1 MNDSDLLREEPPAY
15 GGSGQPSPLIE
26 YLRKIERAL
35 KHGDA
40 TEHTHR
46 PALKDLLE
54 ALDDKIIATNEP
66 RRSACGA
73 PDFAI
78 SRQRDQLSI
87 GHLEAKDVG
96 VDLHEVERGEQLRRY
111 LQSLTS
117 LLLTDYLEFRWFV
130 DGKKRETFRLGSV
143 SASGKVM
150 PASAGELEHARRVL
164 VSFLSHRPVDITSA
178 EELARRLANLTHLI
192 RSLIIGAFQTGQA
205 SQQLSDWRA
214 AFAATLLPELAAQTE
229 ATKEA
234 EAAGE
239 FADMFAQT
247 LAYGLFSARAASG
260 APGFTRAQA
269 QKLIPRTNPF
279 LRTFFE
285 QITGAALDDEP
296 FAGFVEDLIQTL
308 AHADMARVMEDFGQ
322 HGRRRDPVVHFYE
335 TFLQAYDPKLRELRG
350 VYYTPE
356 PVVNYIV
363 QSIDRLLKDRFGI
376 KAGLADHSKIKVGQ
390 ASSLSQTSSGKKED
404 GARRDA
410 CPTEECHRVL
420 ILDPATGTA
429 TFLYTVL
436 DFIRSQFKTKKNAGQ
451 WGSYVHE
458 HLLPRLFGFELLMA
472 PYAVA
477 HFKIGLALAAMDEEP
492 LFRQQWS
499 YEPQGNERVNIF
511 LTNTLEDLER
521 TTEQLGPLRA
531 LSQEANSAYEVKKH
545 KPVLVV
551 LGNPP
556 YSGHSANKGEWIAR
570 LVRDYYFCDGKPLGE
585 RNPKWLQDDYVK
597 FLRWAQWRIEKTGQG
612 VLAFITNHGYLD
624 NPTFRGMRQNLMQT
638 FDEIYVLDLHG
649 NSKKKETVP
658 NSGQADKN
666 VFDIQQ
672 GVAIG
677 IFVKLP
683 PETAAADGSAPP
695 TLRKKKAGGV
705 LPSAATPK
713 KPATVRHCDLWGAQ
727 RQAKYDWL
735 DANQI
740 ESTDWTTLAPVAP
753 HYLFIPQDTK
763 RLKEYDC
770 GWKVTEMM
778 PVNVLGFQSHRD
790 GFAIAMG
797 KHEIESRLIALK
809 SSRFTDDDL
818 RRKFSLSDNRDWKLA
833 QARKEL
839 IETEDWRKPIIRCL
853 YRPFDQR
860 WCYFDEIAMDYPRR
874 ELKAH
879 VAKKENLVMCLMRQT
894 RATEWHHSL
903 ASELPTP
910 AVLLEI
916 KDGSSVFPLY
926 LYPNGKLPEDDLFAH
941 DNGRR
946 PNLSA
951 EFIRDFCEKLR
962 VKFVPDGL
970 GRPGKGEVGPELI
983 FHYAYAVFHSPTY
996 RERYAEFL
1004 RADFPRLPL
1013 TSDYELFRTLAGYGG
1028 QLVDLHARG
1037 QGEPRGLSFPVK
1049 SDNVIEE
1056 VRYQPPAPAPVG
1068 GDVRSLTS
1076 KPTTESCHL
1085 DSSNEIAVGRVWIND
1100 RQYIEGVPES
1110 AWTFPIG
1117 GYRPAQRWLKDRIGR
1132 TLGFEEQEEYLRIIW
1147 ALMETKRL
1155 MAEIDASIS
1164 QRGGWPLK

>member
-1 MNDSDLLREEPPAY
+1 MIDGDFLHEEPPAY
-15 GGSGQPSPLIE
+15 GRGDGKPSPILD

-35 KHGDA
+35 KRGDA

-46 PALKDLLE
+46 PALKELIE
-54 ALDDKIIATNEP
+54 ALDDKLIAPNEP
-66 RRSACGA
+66 KRSDCGA
-73 PDFAI
+73 PDYVV
-78 SRQRDQLSI
+78 SRTRDQLSLGYI
-87 GHLEAKDVG
+87 EAKDLG
-96 VDLHEVERGEQLRRY
+96 ADLTEIERGEQLKRY
-111 LQSLTS
+111 LASLS
-117 LLLTDYLEFRWFV
+117 NLLLTDYVEFRWFV
-130 DGKKRETFRLGSV
+130 DGKKRETFRLATLQPGGKLVPV
-143 SASGKVM
+143 STEEMERAKNLLL
-150 PASAGELEHARRVL
+150 A
-164 VSFLSHRPVDITSA
+164 FLTQRPVDIASA
-178 EELARRLANLTHLI
+178 EELARRLAKLTHVI
-192 RSLIIGAFQTGQA
+192 RDIITGAFQTGQA
-205 SQQLSDWRA
+205 SQQLRDWRD
-214 AFAATLLPELAAQTE
+214 AFAATLLPELAPHSDAKKETE
-229 ATKEA
+229 AA
-234 EAAGE
+234 SE

-247 LAYGLFSARAASG
+247 LAYGLFSARASSG
-260 APGFTRAQA
+260 STGFTRAKA

-308 AHADMARVMEDFGQ
+308 DHADMARVMEDFGK

-363 QSIDRLLKDRFGI
+363 QSIDRLLKDKFSI
-376 KAGLADHSKIKVGQ
+376 KAGLADHSKITVTRQEGEREIKDE
-390 ASSLSQTSSGKKED
+390 T
-404 GARRDA
+404 
-410 CPTEECHRVL
+410 HRVL

-436 DFIRSQFKTKKNAGQ
+436 DFIRAQFKTKKNAGQ

-499 YEPQGNERVNIF
+499 YEPQGNERLNIF
-511 LTNTLEDLER
+511 LTNTLEDLEH

-531 LSQEANSAYEVKKH
+531 LSVEANSAYEVKKH

-556 YSGHSANKGEWIAR
+556 YSGHSANTGEWISK

-597 FLRWAQWRIEKTGQG
+597 FLRWAQWRIEQTGQG

-683 PETAAADGSAPP
+683 PDARA
-695 TLRKKKAGGV
+695 KKKAK
-705 LPSAATPK
+705 A
-713 KPATVRHCDLWGAQ
+713 PATVRHCDLWGAQ
-727 RQAKYDWL
+727 RQGKYDWL

-740 ESTDWTTLAPVAP
+740 ESTDWATLAPAAP

-763 RLKEYDC
+763 RLKEYER

-790 GFAIAMG
+790 GFAISMD
-797 KHEIESRLIALK
+797 KHEIELRLTAFR
-809 SSRFTDDDL
+809 SSQFSDDDL
-818 RRKFSLSDNRDWKLA
+818 RRRFSLTDNRDWKLA
-833 QARKEL
+833 EARKEL
-839 IETEDWRKPIIRCL
+839 REREDWRKPIIRCL
-853 YRPFDQR
+853 YRPFDKR

-879 VAKKENLVMCLMRQT
+879 VAMKENLVISLMRQT
-894 RATEWHHSL
+894 RAPGWHHAL
-903 ASELPTP
+903 ATELPIP
-910 AVLLEI
+910 AVFLEI

-926 LYPNGKLPEDDLFAH
+926 LYPSGNLPEEDLFAH

-951 EFIRDFCEKLR
+951 DFIKDFCEKLQ

-970 GRPGKGEVGPELI
+970 GRPGKREVGPELI

-1013 TSDYELFRTLAGYGG
+1013 TSNFELFRTLGG
-1028 QLVDLHARG
+1028 LGAELVGLHARG
-1037 QGEPRGLSFPVK
+1037 KGEPKGICFPVK
-1049 SDNVIEE
+1049 DGNVVEE
-1056 VRYQPPAPAPVG
+1056 VRYQPPQGKEP
-1068 GDVRSLTS
+1068 
-1076 KPTTESCHL
+1076 
-1085 DSSNEIAVGRVWIND
+1085 GRVWIND
-1100 RQYIEGVPES
+1100 RQYVEGVPEA
-1110 AWTFPIG
+1110 AWVFPIG
-1117 GYRPAQRWLKDRIGR
+1117 GYLPAQRWLKDRMGR
-1132 TLGFEEQEEYLRIIW
+1132 TLGYEEQTEYQRIIW
-1147 ALMETKRL
+1147 ALIETPRL
-1155 MAEIDASIS
+1155 MGEIDASINEH
-1164 QRGGWPLK
+1164 GGWPLK